1 MNKKKFVMLIIGGLL
16 VGALTGWIF
25 ENIALNDFGEA
36 IKFFLIKNVFKIV
49 LIVIIMSILTAFDLY
64 KKSKVEI
71 EKGLQGEDPIQIKY
85 TNYSLMVRDISI
97 FLIFGLASVWAMSMG
112 VYSSEAWIN
121 LGESVV
127 LIGLLIAYIILI
139 SVIFQKNYELIKK
152 VEPNRKADTLDFKF
166 NKKFIEES
174 DEMTK
179 ADYYKKGYKGYRA
192 IILTNFIMLVVLSA
206 FAYHADVGIIAP
218 IFIAIS
224 SIIGI
229 IAANK

>member
-16 VGALTGWIF
+16 VGALSGWIF
-25 ENIALNDFGEA
+25 ENIALNELGET
-36 IKFFLIKNVFKIV
+36 IKFFLIKNVFTIAFT
-49 LIVIIMSILTAFDLY
+49 VIIISLIIAYTFY
-64 KKSKVEI
+64 RKSKKEI
-71 EKGLQGEDPIQIKY
+71 EKGLKGEDPVPTKY

-97 FLIFGLASVWAMSMG
+97 FLIFGLASMWAMAMEKS
-112 VYSSEAWIN
+112 WLN
-121 LGESVV
+121 LRGSVIIIGT
-127 LIGLLIAYIILI
+127 LIVYIILT

-174 DEMTK
+174 DEMVK
-179 ADYYKKGYKGYRA
+179 ARYYKKGYRGYRA
-192 IILTNFIMLVVLSA
+192 IILTNFIMLVVLSGL
-206 FAYHADVGIIAP
+206 AYHLDVGIIAP

-224 SIIGI
+224 SIVGI

>member
-16 VGALTGWIF
+16 VGALSGWIF
-25 ENIALNDFGEA
+25 ENIALNELGET
-36 IKFFLIKNVFKIV
+36 IKFFLIKNVFTIAFT
-49 LIVIIMSILTAFDLY
+49 VIIISLIIAYAFY
-64 KKSKVEI
+64 RKSKKEI
-71 EKGLQGEDPIQIKY
+71 EKGLKGEDPVPTKY

-97 FLIFGLASVWAMSMG
+97 FLIFGLASMWAMAMEKS
-112 VYSSEAWIN
+112 WLN
-121 LGESVV
+121 LRESVIFIGA
-127 LIGLLIAYIILI
+127 LIIYIILT

-174 DEMTK
+174 DEMVK
-179 ADYYKKGYKGYRA
+179 ARYYKKGYRGYRA
-192 IILTNFIMLVVLSA
+192 IILTNFIMLVVLSGL
-206 FAYHADVGIIAP
+206 AYHLDVGIIAP

-224 SIIGI
+224 SVIGI

>member
-16 VGALTGWIF
+16 VGALSGWIF
-25 ENIALNDFGEA
+25 ENIALNELGET
-36 IKFFLIKNVFKIV
+36 IKFFLIKNVFTIAFT
-49 LIVIIMSILTAFDLY
+49 VIIISLIIAYAFY
-64 KKSKVEI
+64 RKSKKEI
-71 EKGLQGEDPIQIKY
+71 EKGLKGEDPVPTKY

-97 FLIFGLASVWAMSMG
+97 FLVFGLASMWAMAMEKS
-112 VYSSEAWIN
+112 WLN
-121 LGESVV
+121 LRESVIIIGA
-127 LIGLLIAYIILI
+127 LIVYIILT

-174 DEMTK
+174 DEMVK
-179 ADYYKKGYKGYRA
+179 ARYYKKGYRGYRA
-192 IILTNFIMLVVLSA
+192 IILTNFIMLVVLSGL
-206 FAYHADVGIIAP
+206 AYHLDVGIIAP

-224 SIIGI
+224 SVIGI

>member
-16 VGALTGWIF
+16 VGALSGWIL
-25 ENIALNDFGEA
+25 ENIALSDFGEV

-49 LIVIIMSILTAFDLY
+49 LIVIIMSILIAFALY

-71 EKGLQGEDPIQIKY
+71 EKGLQGEDPIQTKY
-85 TNYSLMVRDISI
+85 TNYSLMVREVST
-97 FLIFGLASVWAMSMG
+97 FLIFGLASMWAMAMEKS
-112 VYSSEAWIN
+112 WLN

-127 LIGLLIAYIILI
+127 LIGLLIAYIILT

-174 DEMTK
+174 DEMSK
-179 ADYYKKGYKGYRA
+179 ARYYKKGYRGYRA
-192 IILTNFIMLVVLSA
+192 MIFTNFIMIVVLA
-206 FAYHADVGIIAP
+206 GLANHLDVGIIAP
-218 IFIAIS
+218 IFITIS

-229 IAANK
+229 IAAK

>member
-16 VGALTGWIF
+16 VGAFSGWIL

-49 LIVIIMSILTAFDLY
+49 LTIIMSLLIAFDFY
-64 KKSKVEI
+64 RKSKVEI
-71 EKGLQGEDPIQIKY
+71 EKGLKGEDPIPVKY

-97 FLIFGLASVWAMSMG
+97 FLIFGLASVWAMSMEK
-112 VYSSEAWIN
+112 SWIN
-121 LGESVV
+121 LRESVV
-127 LIGLLIAYIILI
+127 LIGALLAYIILT
-139 SVIFQKNYELIKK
+139 SVVFQKNYELIKK

-192 IILTNFIMLVVLSA
+192 IILTNFIMLVVLSGLA
-206 FAYHADVGIIAP
+206 HHLDVGIIAP

-224 SIIGI
+224 SVIGI
-229 IAANK
+229 IAYNK

>member
-16 VGALTGWIF
+16 VGALSGWIL
-25 ENIALNDFGEA
+25 ENIALSDFGEV

-49 LIVIIMSILTAFDLY
+49 LIVIIMSILIAFALY

-71 EKGLQGEDPIQIKY
+71 EKGLQGEDPIQTKY
-85 TNYSLMVRDISI
+85 TNYSLMVREVST
-97 FLIFGLASVWAMSMG
+97 FLIFGLASMWAMAMEKS
-112 VYSSEAWIN
+112 WLN

-127 LIGLLIAYIILI
+127 LIGALVAYIILT

-174 DEMTK
+174 DEMSK
-179 ADYYKKGYKGYRA
+179 ARYYKKGYRGYRA
-192 IILTNFIMLVVLSA
+192 MIFTNFIMIVVLA
-206 FAYHADVGIIAP
+206 GLANHLDVGIIAP
-218 IFIAIS
+218 IFITIS

-229 IAANK
+229 IAAK

>member
-16 VGALTGWIF
+16 VGALSGWIL
-25 ENIALNDFGEA
+25 ENIALNDFGEV
-36 IKFFLIKNVFKIV
+36 IKFFLIKNVFEIV
-49 LIVIIMSILTAFDLY
+49 LTVIIMSILIAFALY

-71 EKGLQGEDPIQIKY
+71 EKGLQGEDPIQTKY
-85 TNYSLMVRDISI
+85 TNYSLMVREVST
-97 FLIFGLASVWAMSMG
+97 FLIFGLASMWAMAMEKS
-112 VYSSEAWIN
+112 WLN

-127 LIGLLIAYIILI
+127 LIGLLIAYIILT

-174 DEMTK
+174 DEMSK
-179 ADYYKKGYKGYRA
+179 ARYYKKGYIGYRA
-192 IILTNFIMLVVLSA
+192 MIFTNFIMIVVLA
-206 FAYHADVGIIAP
+206 GLANHLDVGIIAP
-218 IFIAIS
+218 IFITIS

-229 IAANK
+229 IAAK

>member
-1 MNKKKFVMLIIGGLL
+1 MNKKKFVGLL
-16 VGALTGWIF
+16 ILGLVVGTLSGWIF
-25 ENIALNDFGEA
+25 ENIALNELGEA
-36 IKFFLIKNVFKIV
+36 IKFFLMKNVFAIALTVIV
-49 LIVIIMSILTAFDLY
+49 TSLVIAFAFY
-64 KKSKVEI
+64 RKSKKEI
-71 EKGLQGEDPIQIKY
+71 EKGLQGEDPIPVKY

-97 FLIFGLASVWAMSMG
+97 FLIFGLASMWAMSMEK
-112 VYSSEAWIN
+112 SWLN
-121 LGESVV
+121 LRESVIIAGALV
-127 LIGLLIAYIILI
+127 AYIILT
-139 SVIFQKNYELIKK
+139 SVVFQKNYELIRK

-179 ADYYKKGYKGYRA
+179 ADYYKKGYRGYRA
-192 IILTNFIMLVVLSA
+192 IILTNFIMLVVLSG

>member
-16 VGALTGWIF
+16 VGAFSGWIL
-25 ENIALNDFGEA
+25 ENIALNDLGEV
-36 IKFFLIKNVFKIV
+36 IKFFLIKNVYKIV
-49 LIVIIMSILTAFDLY
+49 LTVIIMSILIAFDLY

-71 EKGLQGEDPIQIKY
+71 EKGLQGEDPIQTKY
-85 TNYSLMVRDISI
+85 TNYSLMVRDISM
-97 FLIFGLASVWAMSMG
+97 FLIFGLASMWAMAIEKS
-112 VYSSEAWIN
+112 WLN
-121 LGESVV
+121 LRESVI
-127 LIGLLIAYIILI
+127 LIGALIAYIILI

-179 ADYYKKGYKGYRA
+179 ARYYKKGYKGYRA
-192 IILTNFIMLVVLSA
+192 IILTNFIMLVVLSGLA
-206 FAYHADVGIIAP
+206 NHLDVGIIAP

-224 SIIGI
+224 SVIGI

>member
-16 VGALTGWIF
+16 VGAFSGWIL
-25 ENIALNDFGEA
+25 ENIALNDLGEV

-49 LIVIIMSILTAFDLY
+49 LTVIVLSLVVAYAFY
-64 KKSKVEI
+64 IKSKKEI
-71 EKGLQGEDPIQIKY
+71 EKGLKGEDPIPTKY

-97 FLIFGLASVWAMSMG
+97 FLIFGFASVWAMSMG
-112 VYSSEAWIN
+112 VYSSESWIN
-121 LGESVV
+121 LREFVI
-127 LIGLLIAYIILI
+127 LIGAFVAYIILI

-152 VEPNRKADTLDFKF
+152 VEPNRKADTLDFRF

-174 DEMTK
+174 DEMVK
-179 ADYYKKGYKGYRA
+179 AHYYKKGYRGYRA
-192 IILTNFIMLVVLSA
+192 IVFTNFIMLVVLSGLA
-206 FAYHADVGIIAP
+206 HHLDVGIIAP

-224 SIIGI
+224 SVIGI